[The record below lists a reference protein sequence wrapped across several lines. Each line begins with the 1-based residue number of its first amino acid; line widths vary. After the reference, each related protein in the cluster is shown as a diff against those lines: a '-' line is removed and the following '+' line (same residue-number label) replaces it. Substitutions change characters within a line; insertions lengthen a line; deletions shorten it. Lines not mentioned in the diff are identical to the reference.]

1 MKPLEKKQ
9 WLEDNSS
16 KIEEGQYFRPFD
28 GEDMTQSREDFTMK
42 SIELSRIESEFDLVK
57 AEFKTKIKA
66 IQAQKKLIM
75 GNLMQQGEWLDGKQ
89 FLFDDQETGM
99 MYSFDETG
107 KIIAARRLKPEERQ
121 LTIATELRKAQ

>member
-1 MKPLEKKQ
+1 MQAILNAMEGMKPLEKKQ

-75 GNLMQQGEWLDGKQ
+75 GNLMHQSIVTGKQ
-89 FLFDDQETGM
+89 IGR
-99 MYSFDETG
+99 
-107 KIIAARRLKPEERQ
+107 AHV
-121 LTIATELRKAQ
+121 